1 MLDVGHPLPD
11 LKLPGP
17 DGKPVRLRDLAAGKV
32 LVIYFYPK
40 DDTPGCTR
48 QACDLRDRWSDFEA
62 TGALVYGISPDPV
75 RSHVKFRDKYE
86 LPFRLLADTDH
97 QVAEAYGVWKE
108 KTFMGRKYMGN
119 ERTTFIIDEDGRI
132 QKIFPEV
139 KPDEH
144 AELVLAA
151 LAA

>member
-1 MLDVGHPLPD
+1 MLKEG
-11 LKLPGP
+11 
-17 DGKPVRLRDLAAGKV
+17 DLAPDFTLQSDDGSEVTLSALRGRKV
-32 LVIYFYPK
+32 VLYFYPK

>member
-1 MLDVGHPLPD
+1 
-11 LKLPGP
+11 
-17 DGKPVRLRDLAAGKV
+17 
-32 LVIYFYPK
+32 FYPK

-119 ERTTFIIDEDGRI
+119 ESTNFIIYKHGRM
-132 QKIFPEV
+132 QKIYPEV
-139 KPDEH
+139 TPDDH
-144 AELVLAA
+144 AELVLPA